1 MELIISIIAIIAI
14 VSVLYYMINKKENF
28 KHAINDI
35 KIDVNDQITDA
46 VTLVKNEIKTTV
58 DNVQEIE
65 KKLEEDVNN
74 FIKKTGITE
83 VKKNKKSKK

>member
-28 KHAINDI
+28 KHDINDI

-65 KKLEEDVNN
+65 KKLEEDVKN